1 MVCGEVDILLMG
13 VIFSH
18 SLLILDISTDGMLS
32 RQHDTTSR
40 DIYGRLYMFVLIH
53 AMCTEAEHTL
63 SLYFTLSC
71 HFFPLMSYT
80 LSGVKGALFCVNF
93 LKLCTMDVS
102 LSTYK
107 YRLAYTQR
115 LAVRSFGFFR
125 LIRPDPFLID
135 HSPRSPSA
143 CTMDLKKLDLYLD
156 SFTADIGS

>member
-1 MVCGEVDILLMG
+1 MVCGEVDILLVG

-18 SLLILDISTDGMLS
+18 SLLILDISTDCMLR
-32 RQHDTTSR
+32 RQHDTTLR

-71 HFFPLMSYT
+71 HYFPLTSYT
-80 LSGVKGALFCVNF
+80 LSGVKGALFSVRAQLLESCVNF

-115 LAVRSFGFFR
+115 LAACCFEVLSS
-125 LIRPDPFLID
+125 DP
-135 HSPRSPSA
+135 S
-143 CTMDLKKLDLYLD
+143 
-156 SFTADIGS
+156 